1 MAIEFRQATAE
12 DMSQFGALT
21 EYVYAGAFGAGDDNL
36 STQATQADWTICAF
50 DGTKLV
56 ASYATIPFTMRANGN
71 AMALGGVTT
80 VGTLPE
86 YRRQGLLRGMTER
99 AFVRQHEAGQS
110 VSALW
115 ASQAAIYQRYG
126 YAAGSVMGNY
136 AIDTVDI
143 RLLQEADPNYKVAR
157 CSIADGFEELR
168 NIYREFIAERF
179 LYLHRAKPLWNYNI
193 LQADAESGPVHA
205 AICRN
210 SLDEAVGYVIYTL
223 RPAKVSHEARN
234 QEIEI
239 RDFAWLDLDA
249 CRALWSFVA
258 RHDLVGR
265 VVWRTAPRD
274 DPLPE
279 LLAEPRL
286 LHAQYKEGVWFRILD
301 VAKALTDRGYLN
313 DGQLVIGVAP
323 DPLAPWNEGNFEL
336 SVKDG
341 TAKVSGT
348 SNAAEITFS
357 IKTLASVFTGF
368 RRVRE
373 LAGWGLIDTQGDAL
387 ARADALFATAHAPH
401 CPNSF

>member
-99 AFVRQHEAGQS
+99 AFAQQLKAGQS

-143 RLLQEADPNYKVAR
+143 RLLQEADSNYKVAR
-157 CSIADGFEELR
+157 CSIADGFEELLDR
-168 NIYREFIAERF
+168 QYCSAVFFIQSE
-179 LYLHRAKPLWNYNI
+179 N
-193 LQADAESGPVHA
+193 
-205 AICRN
+205 
-210 SLDEAVGYVIYTL
+210 
-223 RPAKVSHEARN
+223 
-234 QEIEI
+234 
-239 RDFAWLDLDA
+239 
-249 CRALWSFVA
+249 
-258 RHDLVGR
+258 
-265 VVWRTAPRD
+265 
-274 DPLPE
+274 
-279 LLAEPRL
+279 
-286 LHAQYKEGVWFRILD
+286 
-301 VAKALTDRGYLN
+301 
-313 DGQLVIGVAP
+313 
-323 DPLAPWNEGNFEL
+323 
-336 SVKDG
+336 
-341 TAKVSGT
+341 
-348 SNAAEITFS
+348 
-357 IKTLASVFTGF
+357 
-368 RRVRE
+368 
-373 LAGWGLIDTQGDAL
+373 
-387 ARADALFATAHAPH
+387 
-401 CPNSF
+401 